1 MPSSTNRGIPKEAIT
16 LVLNGFKA
24 SKPLQA
30 LKMTGIQPGK
40 KIKGPDNP
48 TYQLLPTSSKRKVKM
63 AWGKQEREKRWCR
76 IGVEQVVC
84 GRVSVSTLCG
94 DKLCVMCVCVR
105 AEVVTGKEGKTKEV
119 VKRFE
124 KYKLLCGI
132 YMYAGIYVSA
142 ACAFF
147 PQNMILKLSDVM

>member
-1 MPSSTNRGIPKEAIT
+1 MWDKMCDDKRCDDKMCEDKRCDNKMCEDKLVRTRCVCVSKLCVEEAAGGGGGRRRRDT
-16 LVLNGFKA
+16 E
-24 SKPLQA
+24 P
-30 LKMTGIQPGK
+30 

-48 TYQLLPTSSKRKVKM
+48 TCQLLPTSSKRKVKM

-94 DKLCVMCVCVR
+94 DKLCVRCVCVCVCVCVR

-124 KYKLLCGI
+124 K
-132 YMYAGIYVSA
+132 
-142 ACAFF
+142 
-147 PQNMILKLSDVM
+147 

>member
-1 MPSSTNRGIPKEAIT
+1 MVLRHPTSTGSENDRHPT
-16 LVLNGFKA
+16 R
-24 SKPLQA
+24 
-30 LKMTGIQPGK
+30 K

-105 AEVVTGKEGKTKEV
+105 AEVVTGKEGKTKDV

-124 KYKLLCGI
+124 KYKLLCG
-132 YMYAGIYVSA
+132 
-142 ACAFF
+142 
-147 PQNMILKLSDVM
+147 